1 MHSSVGVVI
10 LVLLHAFPLDS
21 RMWDG
26 VRDPL
31 AKRLRLVTPDL
42 GDGPPDL
49 DDAAEQ
55 ILAVLGDEPFVLGG
69 CSMGGYLAMAI
80 LRRAPS
86 RVAGLLFVDTKSA
99 ADTGTARENRLA
111 VAARAE
117 AEGVTGWL
125 ADAMLLN
132 LVSSAARPEVLARLR
147 SLIDSQA
154 GSVVARAQRAMAARP
169 DSTSLLASVT
179 VPTLVVRGA
188 EDALMAPGAVEVPG
202 ARVVEL
208 AGCGHLPPVEDPDA
222 FAAVVLDWLAD
233 QGFAD

>member
-1 MHSSVGVVI
+1 M

-26 VRDPL
+26 VREPL
-31 AKRLRLVTPDL
+31 ATRLRLVTPDL
-42 GDGPPDL
+42 GEGPPSL
-49 DDAAEQ
+49 DAAADTV
-55 ILAVLGDEPFVLGG
+55 LAGLGDEPFVLGG
-69 CSMGGYLAMAI
+69 CSMGGYLAMSI
-80 LRRAPS
+80 LRKAPAQV
-86 RVAGLLFVDTKSA
+86 RGLLFVDTKSA
-99 ADTGTARENRLA
+99 ADAAEARENRLA

-117 AEGVTGWL
+117 SEGVAGWL
-125 ADAMLLN
+125 ADAMLPN
-132 LVSSAARPEVLARLR
+132 LVGPTTREHRPEVLATLR

-169 DSTSLLASVT
+169 DSTELLAQVT

-202 ARVVEL
+202 ARVVEM

-222 FAAVVLDWLAD
+222 FVAVVLDWLAD
-233 QGFAD
+233 QRLAP

>member
-1 MHSSVGVVI
+1 M
-10 LVLLHAFPLDS
+10 LVLLHAFPLDG

-26 VRDPL
+26 VREPF

-49 DDAAEQ
+49 DAAADAV
-55 ILAVLGDEPFVLGG
+55 LAGLGDEPFVLGG

-80 LRRAPS
+80 LRKAPA

-99 ADTGTARENRLA
+99 ADGPEARDNRLA
-111 VAARAE
+111 MAARAE
-117 AEGVTGWL
+117 SEGVTGWL
-125 ADAMLLN
+125 ADAMLPN
-132 LVSSAARPEVLARLR
+132 LVGSTTRDRRPEVLATLR
-147 SLIDSQA
+147 ALIDSQA

-169 DSTSLLASVT
+169 DSTGLLAGVS

-188 EDALMAPGAVEVPG
+188 EDALMAPGAVAVPG
-202 ARVVEL
+202 ARVAEL

-222 FAAVVLDWLAD
+222 FVALVLDWLAE
-233 QGFAD
+233 QGFVD

>member
-1 MHSSVGVVI
+1 MV

-26 VRDPL
+26 VREPF

-42 GDGPPDL
+42 GDGPPSL
-49 DDAAEQ
+49 DAAADAV
-55 ILAVLGDEPFVLGG
+55 LAGLGDEPFVLGG

-80 LRRAPS
+80 LRKALS
-86 RVAGLLFVDTKSA
+86 QVAGLLLVDTKSA
-99 ADTGTARENRLA
+99 ADTPEARDNRLA

-125 ADAMLLN
+125 ADAMLPN
-132 LVSSAARPEVLARLR
+132 LVSPRARPEVLATLR

-169 DSTSLLASVT
+169 DSTELLASVT
-179 VPTLVVRGA
+179 VPALVVRGA
-188 EDALMAPGAVEVPG
+188 EDVLMPPGAIEVPG
-202 ARVVEL
+202 ARVVEM
-208 AGCGHLPPVEDPDA
+208 AGCGHLPPIEDPDG
-222 FAAVVLDWLAD
+222 FAAVVLDWLESV
-233 QGFAD
+233 GLG

>member
-1 MHSSVGVVI
+1 MT

-26 VRDPL
+26 VREPF

-42 GDGPPDL
+42 GDGPPSL
-49 DDAAEQ
+49 DDAAD
-55 ILAVLGDEPFVLGG
+55 AVLAGLGGEPFVLGG

-80 LRRAPS
+80 LRKAPAQ
-86 RVAGLLFVDTKSA
+86 VAGLLLVDTKSA
-99 ADTGTARENRLA
+99 ADAPEARANRLA
-111 VAARAE
+111 VADRAE

-125 ADAMLLN
+125 ADAMLPN
-132 LVSSAARPEVLARLR
+132 LVSPGARPEVLATLR

-169 DSTSLLASVT
+169 DSTELLASVT

-188 EDALMAPGAVEVPG
+188 EDVLMAPGAVAVPG
-202 ARVVEL
+202 ARVVEMP
-208 AGCGHLPPVEDPDA
+208 GCGHLPPVEDPDG
-222 FAAVVLDWLAD
+222 FAAVVLDWLAAAGLD
-233 QGFAD
+233 

>member
-1 MHSSVGVVI
+1 M
-10 LVLLHAFPLDS
+10 LVLLHAFPLDG

-26 VRDPL
+26 VREPF

-49 DDAAEQ
+49 DAAADAV
-55 ILAVLGDEPFVLGG
+55 LAGLGDEPFVLGG

-80 LRRAPS
+80 LRKAPA

-99 ADTGTARENRLA
+99 ADVPEARDNRLA
-111 VAARAE
+111 MAARAE
-117 AEGVTGWL
+117 SEGVAGWL
-125 ADAMLLN
+125 ADAMLPN
-132 LVSSAARPEVLARLR
+132 LVGSTTRDRRPEVLATLR
-147 SLIDSQA
+147 ALIDSQA

-169 DSTSLLASVT
+169 DSTGLLAGVS

-188 EDALMAPGAVEVPG
+188 EDALMAPGAVTVPG
-202 ARVVEL
+202 ARVAEL

-222 FAAVVLDWLAD
+222 FVALVLDWLAE
-233 QGFAD
+233 QGFVD

>member
-1 MHSSVGVVI
+1 MT

-26 VRDPL
+26 VREPF
-31 AKRLRLVTPDL
+31 AKRLRLATPDL
-42 GDGPPDL
+42 GDGPPSL
-49 DDAAEQ
+49 DAAAD
-55 ILAVLGDEPFVLGG
+55 AVLAGLGEEPFVLGG

-80 LRRAPS
+80 LRKAPAQ
-86 RVAGLLFVDTKSA
+86 VAGLLLVDTKSA
-99 ADTGTARENRLA
+99 ADAPEARENRLA

-125 ADAMLLN
+125 ADAMLPN
-132 LVSSAARPEVLARLR
+132 LVSPGARPEVLATLR

-169 DSTSLLASVT
+169 DSTELLASVS

-188 EDALMAPGAVEVPG
+188 EDVLMAPGAIQVPG
-202 ARVVEL
+202 ARVVEM
-208 AGCGHLPPVEDPDA
+208 AGCGHLPPVEDPDG
-222 FAAVVLDWLAD
+222 FVAVVLDWLDAEGLAD
-233 QGFAD
+233 

>member
-1 MHSSVGVVI
+1 MT

-26 VRDPL
+26 VREPF
-31 AKRLRLVTPDL
+31 AKRLRLATPDL
-42 GDGPPDL
+42 GDGPPSL
-49 DDAAEQ
+49 DAAAD
-55 ILAVLGDEPFVLGG
+55 AVLAGLGEEPFVLGG

-80 LRRAPS
+80 LRKAPAQ
-86 RVAGLLFVDTKSA
+86 VAGLLLVDTKSA
-99 ADTGTARENRLA
+99 ADAPEARENRLA

-125 ADAMLLN
+125 ADAMLPN
-132 LVSSAARPEVLARLR
+132 LVSPGARPEVLATLR

-169 DSTSLLASVT
+169 ASTELLASVS

-188 EDALMAPGAVEVPG
+188 EDVLMAPGAIQVPG
-202 ARVVEL
+202 ARVVEM
-208 AGCGHLPPVEDPDA
+208 AGCGHLPPVEDPDG
-222 FAAVVLDWLAD
+222 FAAVVLDWLDAEGLAD
-233 QGFAD
+233 

>member
-1 MHSSVGVVI
+1 MI

-26 VRDPL
+26 VREPF

-42 GDGPPDL
+42 GDGPPSL
-49 DDAAEQ
+49 DAAADAV
-55 ILAVLGDEPFVLGG
+55 LAGLGDEPFVLGG

-80 LRRAPS
+80 LRKAPS
-86 RVAGLLFVDTKSA
+86 QVAGLLLVDTKSA
-99 ADTGTARENRLA
+99 ADTPEARDNRLA

-117 AEGVTGWL
+117 AEGVIGWL
-125 ADAMLLN
+125 ADAMLPN
-132 LVSSAARPEVLARLR
+132 LVSPRARPEVLATLR

-169 DSTSLLASVT
+169 DSTELLASVT

-188 EDALMAPGAVEVPG
+188 EDVLMPPGAIEVPG
-202 ARVVEL
+202 ARVVEM
-208 AGCGHLPPVEDPDA
+208 AGCGHLPPIEDPDGI
-222 FAAVVLDWLAD
+222 AAVVLDWLESVSL
-233 QGFAD
+233 G

>member
-1 MHSSVGVVI
+1 MV
-10 LVLLHAFPLDS
+10 VLLHAFPLDS

-31 AKRLRLVTPDL
+31 ATRSRLVTPDL
-42 GDGPPDL
+42 GEGPAGL
-49 DDAAEQ
+49 DAAADAV
-55 ILAVLGDEPFVLGG
+55 LAGLGDEPFVLGG

-80 LRRAPS
+80 LRKAPAQ
-86 RVAGLLFVDTKSA
+86 VAGLLLVDTKSA
-99 ADTGTARENRLA
+99 ADAPEARDNRLA

-125 ADAMLLN
+125 AEAMLPN
-132 LVSSAARPEVLARLR
+132 LVGATTRQRRPEVLATLR
-147 SLIDSQA
+147 ALIDSQA

-169 DSTSLLASVT
+169 DSTELLAGVS

-188 EDALMAPGAVEVPG
+188 EDALMPAGAIEVPG

-222 FAAVVLDWLAD
+222 FVAVVLDWLAE
-233 QGFAD
+233 QGFTH

>member
-1 MHSSVGVVI
+1 MM

-26 VRDPL
+26 VREPF

-42 GDGPPDL
+42 GDGPPSL
-49 DDAAEQ
+49 DAAADTV
-55 ILAVLGDEPFVLGG
+55 LAGLGDEPFVLGG
-69 CSMGGYLAMAI
+69 CSMGGYLAMSI
-80 LRRAPS
+80 LRKAPAQ
-86 RVAGLLFVDTKSA
+86 VAGLVLVDTKSA
-99 ADTGTARENRLA
+99 ADAAEARDNRLA
-111 VAARAE
+111 MAARAE

-125 ADAMLLN
+125 ADAMLPN
-132 LVSSAARPEVLARLR
+132 LVGPTTKARRPEVLATLR
-147 SLIDSQA
+147 ALIDSQA

-169 DSTSLLASVT
+169 DSTELLAGVA

-188 EDALMAPGAVEVPG
+188 EDALMAAGAVRVPG

>member
-1 MHSSVGVVI
+1 MI

-26 VRDPL
+26 VREPI

-42 GDGPPDL
+42 GDGPPSL
-49 DDAAEQ
+49 DDAADAV
-55 ILAVLGDEPFVLGG
+55 LAGLGDEPFVLGG

-80 LRRAPS
+80 LRKAPAQ
-86 RVAGLLFVDTKSA
+86 VAGLLLVDTKSA
-99 ADTGTARENRLA
+99 ADTPEARDNRLA

-125 ADAMLLN
+125 ADAMLPN
-132 LVSSAARPEVLARLR
+132 LVNPAARPEVLATLR

-169 DSTSLLASVT
+169 DSTELLASVT

-188 EDALMAPGAVEVPG
+188 DDALMAPGAIQVPG
-202 ARVVEL
+202 AQVVEM
-208 AGCGHLPPVEDPDA
+208 AGCGHLPPVEDPDG
-222 FAAVVLDWLAD
+222 FAAVVLDWLESSSLV
-233 QGFAD
+233 

>member
-1 MHSSVGVVI
+1 MT

-26 VRDPL
+26 VREPF
-31 AKRLRLVTPDL
+31 AKRLRLATPDL
-42 GDGPPDL
+42 GDGPPSL
-49 DDAAEQ
+49 DAAAD
-55 ILAVLGDEPFVLGG
+55 AVLAGLGEEPFVLGG

-80 LRRAPS
+80 LRKAPAQ
-86 RVAGLLFVDTKSA
+86 VAGLLLVDTKSA
-99 ADTGTARENRLA
+99 ADAPEARENRLA

-125 ADAMLLN
+125 ADAMLPN
-132 LVSSAARPEVLARLR
+132 LVSPGARPEVLATLR

-169 DSTSLLASVT
+169 DSTELLASVS

-188 EDALMAPGAVEVPG
+188 EDVLMAPGAIQVPG
-202 ARVVEL
+202 ARVVEM
-208 AGCGHLPPVEDPDA
+208 AGCGHLPPVEDPDG
-222 FAAVVLDWLAD
+222 FAAVVLDWLDAEGLAD
-233 QGFAD
+233 

>member
-1 MHSSVGVVI
+1 MT

-26 VRDPL
+26 IREPV

-42 GDGPPDL
+42 GDGPPSL
-49 DDAAEQ
+49 DAAAD
-55 ILAVLGDEPFVLGG
+55 AVLETLGDQRFVLGG

-80 LRRAPS
+80 LRKAPE

-99 ADTGTARENRLA
+99 ADAPEARDNRLA
-111 VAARAE
+111 MAARAE
-117 AEGVTGWL
+117 SEGVAGWL
-125 ADAMLLN
+125 ADAMLPN
-132 LVSSAARPEVLARLR
+132 LLAPGARPEVVATLR
-147 SLIDSQA
+147 ALIDSQP

-169 DSTSLLASVT
+169 DSTELLAGVT

-188 EDALMAPGAVEVPG
+188 EDALMAPGAVSVPG

-208 AGCGHLPPVEDPDA
+208 AGCGHLPPVEDPEA
-222 FAAVVLDWLAD
+222 FTAVVLEWLSD
-233 QGFAD
+233 NGFAD